1 MLAFDGTSKVRGK
14 VRAVFRSAKASDS
27 GGSLDEPSPSRK
39 LHHDKSAVPGRHDP
53 KPAPTCGDSMDW
65 QDTYASKRTT
75 ADEVVLTIPTGRPIL
90 IASGAAQPLGL
101 VESLARHAAHFSDNT
116 IVHLMTL
123 GPAPYTAPEYSDHFR
138 HNAFFI
144 GANVRRAVH
153 EGRADYTPVFLSKIP
168 DLIRQRRMPVDVAL
182 IQCTPPDRFGY
193 VNVGVSVDIVM
204 AGIESARLVIA
215 EINPNVPYVYG
226 SGFVKMD
233 RIDAWTWNDV
243 PLIEHLPEEPGEVE
257 LEIGRNVAS
266 LVEDGSTLQ
275 AGIGMIPDA
284 VLRALTDKRDLGVWT
299 EMFSDGVIDLIESG
313 VITGRYK
320 TTHPGKVTASFT
332 FGSRRLYDYIDRNPL
347 FTFQPTDYVNDPR
360 RIADQHKMVA
370 INSALEVD
378 VTGQVCADS
387 IGTRFYSGI
396 GGQVDFIRGASMCP
410 GGKPI
415 IALRSTAKDGAISRI
430 VATLTEGAG
439 VVTSRGDVRY
449 VVTEYGV
456 ADLLGKSIRERALAM
471 ISIAHPDFRSDLLN
485 DAKARH
491 YVFGDQMEPK
501 GRYPREL
508 ERRVT
513 VRGGDVLTLRPIR
526 FTDEPKLVALFYSM
540 SEDALYKRFMRV
552 VKRIPHQERQ
562 YFLDVDHVDNVAMV
576 LETCDPRTEPEIVGI
591 AQYFR
596 DPVSNFA
603 DVGFIVRDTWQ
614 HKGLGRILVDE
625 MIRLARERGIKGL
638 TAEVLSMNHA
648 MLRLFQSTGLDVRTE
663 MESGVC
669 LVEIHFGDGEKKG

>member
-1 MLAFDGTSKVRGK
+1 
-14 VRAVFRSAKASDS
+14 
-27 GGSLDEPSPSRK
+27 
-39 LHHDKSAVPGRHDP
+39 
-53 KPAPTCGDSMDW
+53 MDW
-65 QDTYASKRTT
+65 QDIYASKRTT
-75 ADEVVLTIPTGRPIL
+75 ADEVVLTLPTGRPIL

-101 VESLARHAAHFSDNT
+101 VESLARHASHFSDNT

-123 GPAPYTAPEYSDHFR
+123 GPAPYTAPEHADHFR

-204 AGIESARLVIA
+204 AGIEAARLVIA

-226 SGFVKMD
+226 GGFVKMD

-299 EMFSDGVIDLIESG
+299 EMFSDGIIDLIESG

-320 TTHPGKVTASFT
+320 TIHPGKVTASFT
-332 FGSRRLYDYIDRNPL
+332 FGSKRLYDYIDRNPL

-360 RIADQHKMVA
+360 RIAEQHKMVA

-410 GGKPI
+410 DGKPI
-415 IALRSTAKDGAISRI
+415 IALRSTAKDGTLSRI

-456 ADLLGKSIRERALAM
+456 ADLLGKSIRERAVAL
-471 ISIAHPDFRSDLLN
+471 ISIAHPDFRGELLN
-485 DAKARH
+485 DAKNRH
-491 YVFGDQMEPK
+491 YVFGDQMVPK

-513 VRGGDVLTLRPIR
+513 ARGGDILMLRPIR
-526 FTDEPKLVALFYSM
+526 STDEPKLVALFYSM

-552 VKRIPHQERQ
+552 IKRIPHEERQ
-562 YFLDVDHVDNVAMV
+562 YFLDVDHVDNVALV

-603 DVGFIVRDTWQ
+603 DVGFIVRDSWQ